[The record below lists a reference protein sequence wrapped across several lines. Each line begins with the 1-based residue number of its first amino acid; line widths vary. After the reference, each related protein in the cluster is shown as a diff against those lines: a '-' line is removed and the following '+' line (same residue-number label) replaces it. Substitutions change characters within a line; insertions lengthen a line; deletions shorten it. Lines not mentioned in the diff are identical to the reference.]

1 MALRRLLVAT
11 LVALLS
17 CAGPPARQSY
27 GDPDG
32 HLDGPP
38 DGDRSDASTGEPA
51 LYTPAPGY
59 TGSERTSR
67 YLTMRD
73 GVRIAI
79 DVSVPRGL
87 ASGERVPALLLQTRY
102 WRSKSLTPLA
112 RLFVAP
118 DAFDGRIGEFRREAI
133 QHGYAWIDVD
143 TRGSGAS
150 FGSRPWDFS
159 PDEVADGAQIADW
172 IVSQPWSNGRIGA
185 VGASYS
191 GSTAEFLL
199 VNRHPAVR
207 AVAPLLCE
215 ADQYTDILAP
225 GGIPQ
230 VWYFEDW
237 ARITAALDRN
247 ELPLGPS
254 AKLVI
259 RGVRPVDD
267 DPEGALLEQAI
278 REHAANYDFRSL
290 ARVVYRDDLPF
301 SRDDAMPPERALA
314 MGRSFAMLERRF
326 GPDFLARGVDLASA
340 HAWADELAATDAAV
354 YSYSG
359 WYDAGYTA
367 AAARRYRARPRRGNK
382 LIIGPWD
389 HSLRRV
395 SPVAGTGPSHF
406 DHAGELLKFFDYHLK
421 DVDTGID
428 DEPPVHYFTFGDERW
443 KTADAWPPPATQR
456 SYYFA
461 RAGRLDETAPASL
474 DAADAHRVD
483 PTVGSGHETRWD
495 TLTGR
500 ALPHPYPDRTT
511 RDEKLLT
518 YTGAPLERAM
528 EVTGHPVVTLW
539 VDSTA
544 TDGAFFAYLEDV
556 APGGHVTYVSEGMLR
571 ALHRKGDP
579 ATRTFLRRDAEPL
592 VPGEPAQLVFEL
604 LPTSYVFAPGHAIRL
619 AIAGADHD
627 HFAQIPVDGAPLL
640 HVHRS
645 RDRAS
650 RIELP
655 VVARQ
660 ATSGS

>member
-1 MALRRLLVAT
+1 MAFERLLVAL

-17 CAGPPARQSY
+17 CAGPPPRS
-27 GDPDG
+27 PDG
-32 HLDGPP
+32 TA
-38 DGDRSDASTGEPA
+38 DGDGSDASTGEPR
-51 LYTPAPGY
+51 LYEPPSAY
-59 TGSERTSR
+59 TDVERTSR

-79 DVSVPRGL
+79 DVSLPRGL
-87 ASGERVPALLLQTRY
+87 APGEKVPALLLQTRY
-102 WRSKSLTPLA
+102 WRSLSLTAVA

-118 DAFDGRIGEFRREAI
+118 DVFEGRLGEFRRLAV
-133 QHGYAWIDVD
+133 QHGYAWISVD

-159 PDEVADGAQIADW
+159 PDEVADGAQVVDW
-172 IVSQPWSNGRIGA
+172 IVSQPWSNGRVGA

-191 GSTAEFLL
+191 GSMAEFLL

-215 ADQYTDILAP
+215 FDQYTDILAP

-230 VWYFEDW
+230 VWYFDDW

-247 ELPLGPS
+247 ELPFGPQV
-254 AKLVI
+254 KLVI
-259 RGVRPVDD
+259 EGVRPVDD
-267 DPEGALLEQAI
+267 DPDGALLSQAI

-301 SRDDAMPPERALA
+301 SRDEAVPPARALA
-314 MGRSFAMLERRF
+314 MSRSFAMLERRF
-326 GPDFLARGVDLASA
+326 GPDFLSRGVDLASA
-340 HAWADELAATDAAV
+340 QTWAEELASTEAAV

-367 AAARRYRARPRRGNK
+367 AATRRYRARPQPGNK

-389 HSLRRV
+389 HYLRHV
-395 SPVAGTGPSHF
+395 SPAAGSEPSRF

-421 DVDTGID
+421 DVDTGIEH
-428 DEPPVHYFTFGDERW
+428 EPPVHYFTYGDERW
-443 KTADAWPPPATQR
+443 KVADAWPPPSTPR

-461 RAGRLDETAPASL
+461 GAGTLDETAPVSP

-483 PTVGSGHETRWD
+483 PTAGSGHDTRWD

-500 ALPHPYPDRTT
+500 ALTPPYPDRAA
-511 RDEKLLT
+511 RDAKLLT
-518 YTGAPLERAM
+518 YTGPPLAEAT

-556 APGGHVTYVSEGMLR
+556 DPGGGVTYVTEGMLR

-579 ATRTFLRRDAEPL
+579 STRTFLRRDAQPL
-592 VPGEPAQLVFEL
+592 VPGEPAELVFEL

-619 AIAGADHD
+619 ALAGADHD
-627 HFAQIPVDGAPLL
+627 HFAQIPADGAPLL

-645 RDRAS
+645 RDMAS
-650 RIELP
+650 RIDLP
-655 VVARQ
+655 VVPRRA
-660 ATSGS
+660 ASGS